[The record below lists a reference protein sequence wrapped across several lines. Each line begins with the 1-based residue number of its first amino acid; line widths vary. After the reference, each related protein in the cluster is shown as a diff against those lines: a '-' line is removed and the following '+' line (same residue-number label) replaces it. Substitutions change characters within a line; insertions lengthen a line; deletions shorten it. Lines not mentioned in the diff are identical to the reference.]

1 MDSPVDYAGPAAC
14 GGPFA
19 RLTLNSPHNRN
30 ALSST
35 LVSQLHQ
42 GLSAAEADPAV
53 RLVVLGHTGGT
64 FCAGADLSEAGGGG
78 GDPYRMAVAR
88 AREMTALL
96 RAIVESP
103 LPVVGAIN
111 GHVRAGGFGLVGACD
126 MVVAG
131 PESTFALTE
140 ARIGVAPAIISL
152 TLLPKLSPRA
162 AARYYLTGEKFGARE
177 AADIG
182 LITMAADDVDAAV
195 AALVADVGRGSPQ
208 GLAAS
213 KALTTAA
220 VLEGFDRDA
229 ERLTEESARLLSPT
243 KRAKG
248 CWPSC
253 RNVRP
258 AGSSRRRCGP
268 LTRPAGPPPTT
279 QEVGNSLF
287 RITLRF
293 GHTGGEL
300 PQTGNSMAKNNIAIP
315 AAIIAWPMLPGNLDW
330 VASCRRSMTNLHAQK
345 TAATAKPTV
354 PIQFTALNQMG
365 DPLFGGMF
373 IAVMSIAGIDPS
385 GSVAYSVHERT
396 GSKRGFMAAYI
407 QAVASIIKP

>member
-182 LITMAADDVDAAV
+182 LITMAAHVGDQRGHRLRRRRLGTAYSELPCGSDTQAANCLRPET
-195 AALVADVGRGSPQ
+195 AWRRTTSPYRPPSSLGLCCPATWTGSP
-208 GLAAS
+208 
-213 KALTTAA
+213 
-220 VLEGFDRDA
+220 
-229 ERLTEESARLLSPT
+229 
-243 KRAKG
+243 
-248 CWPSC
+248 
-253 RNVRP
+253 
-258 AGSSRRRCGP
+258 
-268 LTRPAGPPPTT
+268 
-279 QEVGNSLF
+279 
-287 RITLRF
+287 
-293 GHTGGEL
+293 
-300 PQTGNSMAKNNIAIP
+300 P
-315 AAIIAWPMLPGNLDW
+315 AAAP
-330 VASCRRSMTNLHAQK
+330 
-345 TAATAKPTV
+345 
-354 PIQFTALNQMG
+354 
-365 DPLFGGMF
+365 
-373 IAVMSIAGIDPS
+373 
-385 GSVAYSVHERT
+385 
-396 GSKRGFMAAYI
+396 
-407 QAVASIIKP
+407 